1 MQNQPDTEQPYPA
14 QPEPVLWTSFFARH
28 KVLTVFLTSLAL
40 TVVVSVVVPTLGGS
54 DTPAGTADAAGTAGT
69 GHAPAPDE
77 TVPARLTAG
86 RACRAHDEGRR
97 LAPRGAGDGLR
108 RHGVEPVTRT
118 VRRQMP
124 SAAATSWRTW
134 SRRVRAKARAAVRSS

>member
-54 DTPAGTADAAGTAGT
+54 DTPAGTADAAGTGD
-69 GHAPAPDE
+69 APAPRRDRPGSTDGRE
-77 TVPARLTAG
+77 GLPRAR
-86 RACRAHDEGRR
+86 REGRR